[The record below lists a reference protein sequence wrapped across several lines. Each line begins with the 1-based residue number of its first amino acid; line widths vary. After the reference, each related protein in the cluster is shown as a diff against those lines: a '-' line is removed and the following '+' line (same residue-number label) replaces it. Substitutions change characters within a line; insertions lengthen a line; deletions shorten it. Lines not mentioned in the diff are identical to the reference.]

1 MSELQTEDIN
11 KGADYI
17 LGTDADEL
25 DRLGFQHKVWS
36 KEANA
41 LWLQMGLGQG
51 KRILDLGCGPG
62 FATFDL
68 GTIVGRNGSVV
79 GVDKSPGYIEYAKQ
93 QASARGFSN
102 LEFLEADFA
111 DLQLADNSFDAA
123 YCRWALCWMDE
134 PQPIVDLVA
143 DALKPGGVFGAQEY
157 VFWGSFSVYPER
169 PEVRKVIEACRES
182 WRVMD
187 GEIDMGPR
195 LVEKFDRAG
204 LEVVHMA
211 PLAKFGRPG
220 QMPWQWPSTFFE
232 IYTLRL
238 IEIGLLT
245 EQDRQEFLEVWE
257 QLEKDPNAFVVT
269 PMMMELVGRKR

>member
-1 MSELQTEDIN
+1 MSELTTEDIN
-11 KGADYI
+11 KGENYI
-17 LGTDADEL
+17 LGTDPDEL

-51 KRILDLGCGPG
+51 KRVLDLGCGPG

-68 GTIVGRNGSVV
+68 GTIVGREGSVY
-79 GVDKSPGYIEYAKQ
+79 GIDKSPGFIEYARHQ
-93 QASARGFSN
+93 GRVRGFEN
-102 LEFLEADFA
+102 LEFIEGDFNEMTLEG
-111 DLQLADNSFDAA
+111 NSFDAA

-134 PQPIVDLVA
+134 PQPVVQAVA
-143 DALKPGGVFGAQEY
+143 DALKPGGLFGAQEY
-157 VFWGSFSVYPER
+157 AHWGSFSVYPEK

-187 GEIDMGPR
+187 GQIDMGPR
-195 LVEKFDRAG
+195 LIEKFNNAG
-204 LEVVHMA
+204 LEVVHMK
-211 PLAKFGRPG
+211 PLAKFGKPG
-220 QMPWQWPSTFFE
+220 QMPWQWPSTFFK

-245 EQDRQEFLEVWE
+245 EQDRTEFLEVWAK
-257 QLEKDPNAFVVT
+257 LESDANAFVIT
-269 PMMMELVGRKR
+269 PMMMEVVGRKR